1 MGHPTGCPFV
11 ILAAAAIII
20 AAAAVVTAA
29 GVVPQPTVVATAAEQ
44 DQQNDDPANVTTAEV
59 IVTHNENLRK
69 MIWRL
74 SRSFQDIPAW
84 KNGAKNRL
92 PFWQPVLF

>member
-1 MGHPTGCPFV
+1 MPGWAPHSC
-11 ILAAAAIII
+11 LAAAIVVALVATVVAV
-20 AAAAVVTAA
+20 AAAA
-29 GVVPQPTVVATAAEQ
+29 EQ
-44 DQQNDDPANVTTAEV
+44 KDQNDDPANVTTAEV

-84 KNGAKNRL
+84 KNGAKNKS
-92 PFWQPVLF
+92 QHYYTI